1 MTDSMYEST
10 YWAVQKILDRALGTE
25 ESDGVGEGIA
35 ADVQLLVDQRDAA
48 RAAGFA
54 EAIAL
59 LRNDLGRR
67 LWAERVLD
75 AYQQSFLNSHM
86 AGEVRELLGHY
97 LAAHQ
102 PTPTTE
108 ETT

>member
-59 LRNDLGRR
+59 LRDG
-67 LWAERVLD
+67 D
-75 AYQQSFLNSHM
+75 AYAAWHGPFERAQPAWRFHF
-86 AGEVRELLGHY
+86 ADY

-108 ETT
+108 ETTHGAQ